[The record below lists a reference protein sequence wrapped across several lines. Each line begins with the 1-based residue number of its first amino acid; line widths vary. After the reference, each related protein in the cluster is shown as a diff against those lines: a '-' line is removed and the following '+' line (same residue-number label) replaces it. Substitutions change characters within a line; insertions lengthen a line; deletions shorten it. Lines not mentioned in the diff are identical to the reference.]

1 MPESSPGLNQ
11 SNTAGKA
18 GCVCLYRIKM
28 CRRAAH
34 KASGTAATVAGGVA
48 DTGMR
53 VADSMVKRM
62 GGSNYG
68 Q

>member
-1 MPESSPGLNQ
+1 
-11 SNTAGKA
+11 
-18 GCVCLYRIKM
+18 M
-28 CRRAAH
+28 CRRVAQ

-53 VADSMVKRM
+53 VADSMVRRM

>member
-1 MPESSPGLNQ
+1 MSSVKKLSKPNRVL
-11 SNTAGKA
+11 
-18 GCVCLYRIKM
+18 CLHRIKM
-28 CRRAAH
+28 CRRVAH

-53 VADSMVKRM
+53 VADSMVRRM
-62 GGSNYG
+62 GHSNYG